1 MPMLGRHLTQ
11 VVYDIDKYKYYSYYN
26 YKHDLS
32 VFKFWTIGGIFLH
45 LFSDAV
51 LFDMV
56 LKTDYEDGVNTPGDL
71 NDRQMSLGIT

>member
-1 MPMLGRHLTQ
+1 MPMLGMHLTQ
-11 VVYDIDKYKYYSYYN
+11 VVYDIDKYYSYYN